1 MRIPIHIQREIAR
14 LYFHTPEQSSRA
26 ISRSIGVAANT
37 VSKLV
42 DSIKKSNKSSEELN
56 ELDDDSWQVA
66 LSLTQRTKARKESP
80 DWANIHQEML
90 RPEATREQLWRE
102 WRENNP
108 NGIGYSQFTAG
119 YRKWIGAQRLVMR
132 QIHRPG
138 DKMFTDF
145 AGQTIEIRS
154 MSGEASRYAQLFVA
168 VMGCSNYTYL
178 EAVWQQTSE
187 CWVGAQTNALEFF
200 GGIPNWIVSDN
211 LKAAV
216 SRRERDRITINPAY
230 SDFLR
235 HYGAASLPTKPKS
248 PRQNAKAEAG
258 VQIAQRWVLFALR
271 DRVFFSL
278 EEANQEIRRLNIALN
293 ERPFKKMEGCRKSR
307 FGTLDLPALRPLPET
322 RYEYANWRYAVRVGD
337 DYLIE
342 HQKSFYSV
350 PWKHRGETVDIRYN
364 ERVLEVFRK
373 NVRIA
378 VHGINNEIGG
388 LSRNEEHMPAAHR
401 NVLEGEPLA
410 LMKWAKNAGEHVER
424 MIIYHLTERHDP
436 TNGLRAARK
445 MRELSKLYGEA
456 RFEAVCKYALS
467 LNLTALRSIES
478 IIKSDADLRAR
489 HIETISQTI
498 NRTAHS
504 DVRGPNYF
512 GDYDV
517 NH

>member
-1 MRIPIHIQREIAR
+1 MRIPMHLQREIAR
-14 LYFHTPEQSSRA
+14 LHFHTPEQSSRA
-26 ISRSIGVAANT
+26 IGRATGVSPNT
-37 VSKLV
+37 VARII
-42 DSIKKSNKSSEELN
+42 DAIKSSNKSSEELTN
-56 ELDDDSWQVA
+56 LDDDAWHEA
-66 LSLTQRTKARKESP
+66 LTGRERVRPQKERP
-80 DWANIHQEML
+80 DWGDIHREML

-102 WRENNP
+102 WRENHP
-108 NGIGYSQFTAG
+108 DGIGYSQFTAE

-154 MSGEASRYAQLFVA
+154 LSGEPPRHAQLFVA
-168 VMGCSNYTYL
+168 VMGCSNYAYL

-187 CWVGAQTNALEFF
+187 CWVSAQTNTLEFF

-248 PRQNAKAEAG
+248 PKQNAKAEAG

-271 DRVFFSL
+271 DRIFFSL

-307 FGTLDLPALRPLPET
+307 FEALDLPALRPLPET
-322 RYEYANWRYAVRVGD
+322 RYEYANWRYAIRVGD

-350 PWKHRGETVDIRYN
+350 PWKYRGETVDIRFN
-364 ERVLEVFRK
+364 DRMLEVFRK

-378 VHGINNEIGG
+378 VHAINNEIGG
-388 LSRNEEHMPAAHR
+388 LSRIEDHMPAAHR

-410 LMKWAKNAGEHVER
+410 LLKWAKNTGEHTER
-424 MIIYHLTERHDP
+424 MITYHLTERHDP

-445 MRELSKLYGEA
+445 MREISKLYGEE
-456 RFEAVCKYALS
+456 RFEAVCTYALS
-467 LNLTALRSIES
+467 LNITALRSIES
-478 IIKSDADLRAR
+478 IIKNDADLRAR
-489 HIETISQTI
+489 HIGALSQAI

-512 GDYDV
+512 GD
-517 NH
+517 